1 MVVKGVKKMGT
12 RKIINEFVIP
22 KCTGKGFIARKDKVL
37 RIIDHVGPQVADVV
51 FLNAHNY

>member
-22 KCTGKGFIARKDKVL
+22 KCTGKGFIVRKDEVL